1 MGIFFHGGLGRKA
14 TVLVNLHSRFL
25 FFNTFWPLLKC
36 YLSEKNAMKQLI
48 STLLFSFLLLSCSEK
63 NDTNNTEIWKNE
75 VLRTEKA
82 FEQAVQ
88 QDGLAVGFVAFA
100 ADDVALMR
108 GNKLILGKMAMTE
121 NFANSQTDFNKV
133 KLSWTPDF
141 VDVSASGDLAYTY
154 GKYTYSLTDSA
165 GNVKTDEGIFHT
177 VWKRQADGNWK
188 FVWD

>member
-1 MGIFFHGGLGRKA
+1 
-14 TVLVNLHSRFL
+14 
-25 FFNTFWPLLKC
+25 
-36 YLSEKNAMKQLI
+36 MKQVI
-48 STLLFSFLLLSCSEK
+48 SVFLLSILVVACGQEK
-63 NDTNNTEIWKNE
+63 AENNVGEWKNE
-75 VLRTEKA
+75 ILRTEKA

-88 QDGLAVGFVAFA
+88 QEGLDVGFVAFA

-121 NFANSQTDFNKV
+121 NFANSQTDFSKV

-141 VDVSASGDLAYTY
+141 VDVAASGDLAYTY
-154 GKYTYSLTDSA
+154 GKYTYSITDNA
-165 GNVKTDEGIFHT
+165 GNVQTDEGIFHT